1 MKWTKWMII
10 INAIVLHC
18 PTTVLTVGSNVPI
31 HSFIKGYSV
40 MEKIQMCGFFV
51 QEVILSSIYIL
62 ETVRILKTSIQPNT
76 RRLMYQLL
84 AINLLIIAMDLGL
97 LGLEAAS
104 LYILETIVK
113 GFLYSVKL
121 KLEFAILSKLVK
133 FVGRGGSD
141 ANGARTQSLAY
152 IGDDKVEEKRSGSSK
167 TGSST
172 ALRDQNETSDFVD
185 LTRVKTDVTHASPP
199 PSFAGRLS
207 TAARGRVD
215 DFDIDLAQL
224 EHSDTFNSRHG
235 RANGDLESY
244 P

>member
-1 MKWTKWMII
+1 MII
-10 INAIVLHC
+10 INAIILHC

-31 HSFIKGYSV
+31 TSFIRGYNV

-62 ETVRILKTSIQPNT
+62 ETVRILKSSIQQNT
-76 RRLMYQLL
+76 RRLMWQLL
-84 AINLLIIAMDLGL
+84 SINVLIIAMDLGL

-133 FVGRGGSD
+133 FVGRGGNE
-141 ANGARTQSLAY
+141 ANQARSESLAY
-152 IGDDKVEEKRSGSSK
+152 VEDDNSDEKRMGSSK

-172 ALRDQNETSDFVD
+172 ALRNQHDTADFVD
-185 LTRVKTDVTHASPP
+185 LSRVKTDVTHASPP
-199 PSFAGRLS
+199 PSFAGRRS
-207 TAARGRVD
+207 SATGPTRRRPGMD
-215 DFDIDLAQL
+215 DFDYDLAQL
-224 EHSDTFNSRHG
+224 EHSDTYTSR
-235 RANGDLESY
+235 RANGDLEG
-244 P
+244 